1 MEASS
6 GTRSTLR
13 LAVLLAALV
22 GSACASAAPV
32 SFVGTVPPGKDAAFE
47 CANAQLNMMGYTI
60 EDGNEGVGF
69 VKGRKQTSGLGVQ
82 VFTGDTYHD
91 VLTASAFDN
100 PATGKTHLRV
110 VATRIIDEDA
120 SLFGLGDDEPERG
133 EDTTAPSETGKADAR
148 MLLMSCGA
156 SDISGLDRGGN
167 ALALEGTMPQ
177 PPTRASAMVA
187 TDID

>member
-6 GTRSTLR
+6 GSRSTVR
-13 LAVLLAALV
+13 PVALLAALA

-47 CANAQLNMMGYTI
+47 CATAQLNLMGYTI
-60 EDGNEGVGF
+60 KGGDQGVGY

-82 VFTGDTYHD
+82 ILTGDTYHD

-120 SLFGLGDDEPERG
+120 SLFGLGDDQPERG
-133 EDTTAPSETGKADAR
+133 ENVTAPSETGKSDAR
-148 MLLMSCGA
+148 MLLVSCGA
-156 SDISGLDRGGN
+156 SDISAVDRGGS
-167 ALALEGTMPQ
+167 ALALEGTTQ
-177 PPTRASAMVA
+177 RSPTRATVTVA